1 MVVALTAGWSASAAA
16 LPPLPPPPIT
26 LPTVTLPTVTVPP
39 VTVPPVTTPAATTP
53 AVTTPTVTLPS
64 QGPPRAP
71 DIAPQPAPHTSKGS
85 QPAGQ
90 PTTENSRVG
99 RAETSRE
106 HASRLRLARDWISY
120 GGPQRQRRTT
130 LFFVLRR
137 AALVELVLRQVA
149 PDCRR
154 VGRLRVRGHRG
165 VNRLRLRTRI
175 GRHALAPGTYTVV
188 VRALPSGRTIGH
200 ARLIVVHRA
209 SEREI
214 RAARGADSCRAR
226 ADANPASELT
236 QPPAGALG
244 LSPEQKR
251 AQPTRHRGVLG
262 ARFAKVAF
270 SAADEVPLWVYLLLA
285 LAIALLGAAAFL
297 PRTEPAGF
305 PARLVLGVVGVAIL
319 VGFTIAE
326 LL

>member
-1 MVVALTAGWSASAAA
+1 MLWMRPVRRRPVVQVALMVVVLAAGWSGSAAA

-39 VTVPPVTTPAATTP
+39 VTTPATTTP
-53 AVTTPTVTLPS
+53 AVSTPTVTLPS
-64 QGPPRAP
+64 QGLPPRAP
-71 DIAPQPAPHTSKGS
+71 DIAPRPAPRTSKGS

-99 RAETSRE
+99 RVETSRE

-130 LFFVLRR
+130 LLFVLRR
-137 AALVELVLRQVA
+137 PALVELVLRQVA

-188 VRALPSGRTIGH
+188 ARALPSGRTIGH
-200 ARLIVVHRA
+200 ARLIVVDRA
-209 SEREI
+209 SKREI
-214 RAARGADSCRAR
+214 RAARGADSCGGKAEVGN
-226 ADANPASELT
+226 AASELT
-236 QPPAGALG
+236 RPPAG
-244 LSPEQKR
+244 
-251 AQPTRHRGVLG
+251 
-262 ARFAKVAF
+262 
-270 SAADEVPLWVYLLLA
+270 A

-297 PRTEPAGF
+297 PKTEPEGF
-305 PARLVLGVVGVAIL
+305 STRLVLGVVGVAIL

>member
-64 QGPPRAP
+64 QAPPPRAP
-71 DIAPQPAPHTSKGS
+71 DIAPQPAPRGS
-85 QPAGQ
+85 NGYQPAGQ
-90 PTTENSRVG
+90 STTESSRVG
-99 RAETSRE
+99 RVETSRE
-106 HASRLRLARDWISY
+106 HASWLRLARDWISY
-120 GGPQRQRRTT
+120 SGPQRQRRTT
-130 LFFVLRR
+130 LVFVLRR
-137 AALVELVLRQVA
+137 PALVELVLRQVA

-165 VNRLRLRTRI
+165 INRLRLRTRI

-188 VRALPSGRTIGH
+188 VRALPSGRTLGR
-200 ARLIVVHRA
+200 ARLIVVDRA
-209 SEREI
+209 NKREML
-214 RAARGADSCRAR
+214 AARRADSCRVG
-226 ADANPASELT
+226 NPASELT
-236 QPPAGALG
+236 RRPAGALG
-244 LSPEQKR
+244 RSHEPNS
-251 AQPTRHRGVLG
+251 AQPTRRRGVLG
-262 ARFAKVAF
+262 TRFAKLAF
-270 SAADEVPLWVYLLLA
+270 SAADEVPVWVYLLLA